1 MNKTMIA
8 ALVLGATSLPAAAQS
23 AGGVTLYGLIDTT
36 IRYSTHENA
45 AGNSNLQMMDGVLT
59 GSRWGLRGTED
70 LGGGTKAMFILE
82 SGFFPDTGGSQQGGR
97 LFGRTAVVGLEGDYG
112 KLYLGRQYTL
122 AHEVLSSYEAMAF
135 ANNSIVGYQGG
146 NYTGLRYDN
155 TVKYIKSFGGLQLAG
170 AWTFGEAAGSFSK
183 SSAGAGSIVYSMGAA
198 EVGAVYQVTRDVSSA
213 FFGAVPAAQASKQT
227 VWGFGGKL
235 DTSIATWYLGYTNS
249 RLDVADYK
257 NQAAY
262 VGAKVP
268 ISGAL
273 SFIGTVQYDWM
284 KHLDASGKR
293 LTTAGMLDYAFSK
306 RTDVY
311 AEVDYT
317 RLQGAWIALNSAAAF
332 NNSGNTY
339 GNNSRLG
346 VMLGVRHKF

>member
-1 MNKTMIA
+1 M
-8 ALVLGATSLPAAAQS
+8 
-23 AGGVTLYGLIDTT
+23 
-36 IRYSTHENA
+36 
-45 AGNSNLQMMDGVLT
+45 
-59 GSRWGLRGTED
+59 GS
-70 LGGGTKAMFILE
+70 
-82 SGFFPDTGGSQQGGR
+82 
-97 LFGRTAVVGLEGDYG
+97 
-112 KLYLGRQYTL
+112 
-122 AHEVLSSYEAMAF
+122 
-135 ANNSIVGYQGG
+135 
-146 NYTGLRYDN
+146 
-155 TVKYIKSFGGLQLAG
+155 
-170 AWTFGEAAGSFSK
+170 
-183 SSAGAGSIVYSMGAA
+183 A

-213 FFGAVPAAQASKQT
+213 FFGAVPAALASKQT

-235 DTSIATWYLGYTNS
+235 DTAVATWYLGYTNS

-284 KHLDASGKR
+284 KHLDTSGKR